1 MPKSSG
7 FFFLA
12 QVGLTIHSAN
22 DPMSAPS
29 YNMSDIAFDDLGDL
43 RAGTDPSACRRLSGP
58 IGAGAVQTSKRVYKV
73 VIGL

>member
-22 DPMSAPS
+22 DPMSALS
-29 YNMSDIAFDDLGDL
+29 YNMSDIASDDLGDL

-58 IGAGAVQTSKRVYKV
+58 F
-73 VIGL
+73 